1 MMVTQIS
8 DGVAQL
14 DVETP
19 GSSDFAIEII
29 HLCSLRLKNYE
40 KRDEGSFG
48 IEIFSRG
55 TRFFGGMDLAF
66 EIFSR
71 GPRIFG
77 GMDLAF
83 EIFSRGLG
91 FLAGWIWHLR
101 FFLGGL
107 GFEVLF

>member
-8 DGVAQL
+8 DDVAQL

-48 IEIFSRG
+48 NLRYFLG
-55 TRFFGGMDLAF
+55 GLGFFGGMDLAF

-83 EIFSRGLG
+83 EIFSRGPQIFG
-91 FLAGWIWHLR
+91 GIDLA
-101 FFLGGL
+101 
-107 GFEVLF
+107 FEII

>member
-71 GPRIFG
+71 G
-77 GMDLAF
+77 
-83 EIFSRGLG
+83 LG

-101 FFLGGL
+101 FFLGASDFL
-107 GFEVLF
+107 RDGFGI

>member
-40 KRDEGSFG
+40 KRKERW
-48 IEIFSRG
+48 IWHL
-55 TRFFGGMDLAF
+55 RFFIGASD
-66 EIFSR
+66 
-71 GPRIFG
+71 FG
-77 GMDLAF
+77 GIDLAF

-91 FLAGWIWHLR
+91 FLAGWKWHLR
-101 FFLGGL
+101 FFLGASDFLAGL
-107 GFEVLF
+107 ISTKEFI

>member
-40 KRDEGSFG
+40 KRDEGRFG
-48 IEIFSRG
+48 M
-55 TRFFGGMDLAF
+55 RFFLG
-66 EIFSR
+66 
-71 GPRIFG
+71 
-77 GMDLAF
+77 
-83 EIFSRGLG
+83 GLG

-101 FFLGGL
+101 FFLGASDFWRD
-107 GFEVLF
+107 GFGI